1 LFGIGFKVVEFISLE
16 LVKINHLSELPPSP
30 KNFFQADVRERVG
43 VEKGVSGISFK
54 GLIMKQTTPLILVG
68 LIFNEPILKQ
78 ITPKVV

>member
-30 KNFFQADVRERVG
+30 KNFFQADVRERGG
-43 VEKGVSGISFK
+43 VEKGVCGISFK

>member
-1 LFGIGFKVVEFISLE
+1 VEFISLK

-30 KNFFQADVRERVG
+30 KNFFQADVREGGGG

>member
-1 LFGIGFKVVEFISLE
+1 MEFISLK

-30 KNFFQADVRERVG
+30 KNFFQADVRERGGG

>member
-1 LFGIGFKVVEFISLE
+1 
-16 LVKINHLSELPPSP
+16 
-30 KNFFQADVRERVG
+30 VRERGGG

>member
-1 LFGIGFKVVEFISLE
+1 MWE
-16 LVKINHLSELPPSP
+16 
-30 KNFFQADVRERVG
+30 REG

-78 ITPKVV
+78 ITPKVVWFANLLKNSNFDWL

>member
-30 KNFFQADVRERVG
+30 KNFFQADVRERGG
-43 VEKGVSGISFK
+43 VETGVSGISFK